1 MQGFPHTAY
10 TTGIWLYIHIHA
22 YTLDYRSL
30 GGGRSVT
37 QKLREMVTQTPRS
50 P

>member
-1 MQGFPHTAY
+1 MQGFPHTAN
-10 TTGIWLYIHIHA
+10 TMGTWVYIHIHA

-30 GGGRSVT
+30 GGGRLVT
-37 QKLREMVTQTPRS
+37 QKLREMVMQTPRS